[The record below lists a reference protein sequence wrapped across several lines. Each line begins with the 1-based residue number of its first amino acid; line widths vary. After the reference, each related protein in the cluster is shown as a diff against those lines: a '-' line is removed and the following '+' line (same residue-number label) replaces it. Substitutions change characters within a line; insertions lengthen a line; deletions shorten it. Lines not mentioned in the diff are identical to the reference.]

1 MIYLDAYGFCLLL
14 GLGGSIGM
22 INMYYILA
30 VIGKKFNSMTYIVIY
45 IFDRIVTEVSQEYY
59 LET

>member
-1 MIYLDAYGFCLLL
+1 MLYRYIPQMLTVSALLL

-30 VIGKKFNSMTYIVIY
+30 VIGKNLIV
-45 IFDRIVTEVSQEYY
+45 
-59 LET
+59 